1 MPRRG
6 AVVRHPGVPVPGSA
20 RDPDA
25 RPDGYRYAAAVTD
38 HCGPT
43 DARHHAVAGRVHAHA
58 RRRYAGARRADSDR
72 RSGYSGAGDS
82 DSDSGLRRS
91 ESRVHRRYRRPAA
104 VTPRVGGL
112 SEPPYSTQLI
122 EPKHLAPSEG
132 RAFRF
137 GQPTA

>member
-1 MPRRG
+1 MRYS
-6 AVVRHPGVPVPGSA
+6 GVPVPRGA
-20 RDPDA
+20 HA
-25 RPDGYRYAAAVTD
+25 RPDGHRYAAAVTD
-38 HCGPT
+38 LRGA
-43 DARHHAVAGRVHAHA
+43 DARYDAVAGRVHAHA
-58 RRRYAGARRADSDR
+58 RRRHAGARRADSDR
-72 RSGYSGAGDS
+72 RSGYSDAAAPDANA
-82 DSDSGLRRS
+82 DLRRA

-112 SEPPYSTQLI
+112 GEPPYSTQLI